1 MSEAYDPV
9 YVGSVE
15 FFRVKKG
22 FMLGFEIGWISGK
35 GTPPLVDSD
44 WVVTDSSAKMWA
56 LLLEPNVHFNFMD
69 DTGSELFGP
78 YVAAGPGMWVG
89 GERLTAEANR
99 TSTGT
104 QEAFRTEQW
113 AMRLSFGVSAKVG
126 TTVRIKGKFKLLIEA
141 RYVLT
146 TSGSML
152 DLVDEEDKD
161 LIDATLYSAVQ
172 RPGFNFTGWQISWGI
187 QW

>member
-1 MSEAYDPV
+1 MAQPGHTTGNPYVRNFIVVLFCLVLAHMTVTLAGAAQATSPADTLAPVAKPEPVSVASRALAGTHTFTTDEMSEAYDSA

-44 WVVTDSSAKMWA
+44 WVVTDSSVKIWA
-56 LLLEPNVHFNFMD
+56 LVLEPKIHYNFLD

-89 GERLTAEANR
+89 GENLSANATRTAEEF
-99 TSTGT
+99 S
-104 QEAFRTEQW
+104 EQ
-113 AMRLSFGVSAKVG
+113 GQG
-126 TTVRIKGKFKLLIEA
+126 EA
-141 RYVLT
+141 R
-146 TSGSML
+146 
-152 DLVDEEDKD
+152 
-161 LIDATLYSAVQ
+161 
-172 RPGFNFTGWQISWGI
+172 RR
-187 QW
+187 